1 MQDTITIEHPSV
13 GNVNELTDM
22 WVELA
27 ADQREYESYIQPEE
41 SREAVREM
49 IAHRIASDCIYVAY
63 AETDEQDQE
72 QTQILG
78 FVTYEIERGAYA
90 LSETRGI
97 IQNLYVTPS
106 KRGAGI
112 GTQLLCAAEDKLHD
126 QGATV
131 ITLETLAENTRA
143 QEFYRQH
150 GYDAHR
156 VQFERTLSSPEEN

>member
-1 MQDTITIEHPSV
+1 MQDTIIIEHPSV

-49 IAHRIASDCIYVAY
+49 IAHRIASDCVYVACV
-63 AETDEQDQE
+63 ETDGQEQE

-112 GTQLLCAAEDKLHD
+112 GTQLLCAAEDKLHN

-143 QEFYRQH
+143 QEFYRQQ

-156 VQFERTLSSPEEN
+156 VQFERTLDFTEEN

>member
-13 GNVNELTDM
+13 GAVNELTDM

-49 IAHRIASDCIYVAY
+49 IAHRIASDCVYAAY
-63 AETDEQDQE
+63 AETDAQDQE

-131 ITLETLAENTRA
+131 ITLETLAENARA
-143 QEFYRQH
+143 QEFYRQQ

-156 VQFERTLSSPEEN
+156 VQFERTLDFTEEN